1 MSLTTSIYYHIED
14 INSCGSSTLSN
25 ILVTVNNLYSTITS
39 IVRTNDYLLLTD
51 VPAFFSIFDN
61 VYTSCTIQR
70 VINRKFVS
78 DI

>member
-1 MSLTTSIYYHIED
+1 MT
-14 INSCGSSTLSN
+14 G
-25 ILVTVNNLYSTITS
+25 NNLYSTIRS

-51 VPAFFSIFDN
+51 VPAFVSIFDN
-61 VYTSCTIQR
+61 VYTLQLIQR